1 MQCQPLPTL
10 AVAVVGIVPRTEQV
24 TLPGSGVSVWWK
36 DAAAQMSKEKISLSI
51 SKSYIYRYYMYYTA
65 MCVNIIG
72 QPADSCLFV
81 NHCVEELWHDLV
93 QIQHGSKDIQH
104 ITYLQTFGND
114 DKPQLDY
121 VSHFSQ
127 PMRWRRHKE
136 VMINLSI
143 AASSN

>member
-1 MQCQPLPTL
+1 MSTASHLGGGSRRNCSTN
-10 AVAVVGIVPRTEQV
+10 RTSHSAWQ
-24 TLPGSGVSVWWK
+24 W
-36 DAAAQMSKEKISLSI
+36 SI
-51 SKSYIYRYYMYYTA
+51 SMVERCCSTDEQRENIVEYIKIIYIYILYVLYRHVRQYNWSA
-65 MCVNIIG
+65 CRLLPVCE
-72 QPADSCLFV
+72 PL
-81 NHCVEELWHDLV
+81 CVEELWHDLV
-93 QIQHGSKDIQH
+93 QIQHGSIDIHH

-121 VSHFSQ
+121 VTHFSQ

>member
-51 SKSYIYRYYMYYTA
+51 SKSYIYILYVLYRHVRQYNWSA
-65 MCVNIIG
+65 CRLLPVCE
-72 QPADSCLFV
+72 PL
-81 NHCVEELWHDLV
+81 CVEELWHDLV
-93 QIQHGSKDIQH
+93 QIQHGSIDIHH

-121 VSHFSQ
+121 VTHFSQ